1 MTGRYLS
8 VGVSV
13 EYWRASWQLES
24 SEKLRMVMSGAGPT
38 LRAPQPPATLR
49 ADSQQTVDVV
59 DTYSDVVTLHWRLS
73 FPFHTLFYSQKTKEV
88 LKCILDYVFWLREQ
102 PYKA

>member
-1 MTGRYLS
+1 MMASLNKLIHLSIHLYLS

-13 EYWRASWQLES
+13 EYWRASRQLES
-24 SEKLRMVMSGAGPT
+24 SEKLRMVMSGAGST

-59 DTYSDVVTLHWRLS
+59 DT
-73 FPFHTLFYSQKTKEV
+73 
-88 LKCILDYVFWLREQ
+88 
-102 PYKA
+102 